1 MSEFKEIY
9 VRGERRLQ
17 RELFRIFKPNA
28 YYPYY
33 LVGKH
38 TIFPDGEELLTLD
51 CECPETGIKS
61 MPYCPDSHPRS
72 AFVRGKSKS
81 AFNKALAVI
90 NATAS
95 LN

>member
-1 MSEFKEIY
+1 MKYISE
-9 VRGERRLQ
+9 

-28 YYPYY
+28 YRPYY

-38 TIFPDGEELLTLD
+38 TISLCGKELLTLD
-51 CECPETGIKS
+51 CEDAETGLKS
-61 MPYCPDSHPRS
+61 MLFCPNSHPRF
-72 AFVRGKSKS
+72 AFVRGKSKT

>member
-1 MSEFKEIY
+1 MQTILE
-9 VRGERRLQ
+9 

-28 YYPYY
+28 YRPYY

-38 TIFPDGEELLTLD
+38 TIFSNGKELLTLD
-51 CECPETGIKS
+51 CEDLETGLES
-61 MPYCPDSHPRS
+61 MPYCPNSHPRF

>member
-1 MSEFKEIY
+1 MKYISE
-9 VRGERRLQ
+9 

-28 YYPYY
+28 HRPYY

-38 TIFPDGEELLTLD
+38 TIFACGKELLTLD
-51 CECPETGIKS
+51 CEDVETGYKS
-61 MPYCPDSHPRS
+61 MPFCPNSHPRF
-72 AFVRGKSKS
+72 AFVRGKSKT

>member
-9 VRGERRLQ
+9 IRGERCLQ
-17 RELFRIFKPNA
+17 RELFRIFKPNV
-28 YYPYY
+28 YRPYY

-38 TIFPDGEELLTLD
+38 TIFPRGKELLTLD
-51 CECPETGIKS
+51 CECLEMGMKS
-61 MPYCPDSHPRS
+61 MPYCPDSHPRF
-72 AFVRGKSKS
+72 AFVKGKSKS

-90 NATAS
+90 NTTAS

>member
-17 RELFRIFKPNA
+17 RELFRIFKHNA
-28 YYPYY
+28 YGRYY

-38 TIFPDGEELLTLD
+38 TISHNGKELLILA
-51 CECPETGIKS
+51 CEDAETGFES
-61 MPYCPDSHPRS
+61 MPYCPDSHPRF

>member
-1 MSEFKEIY
+1 MSGFKATDF
-9 VRGERRLQ
+9 RGERRLE
-17 RELFRIFKPNA
+17 RELFRVFNPNTNR
-28 YYPYY
+28 PYY

-38 TIFPDGEELLTLD
+38 TILPCGKELLTLD
-51 CECPETGIKS
+51 CEDAETGIKS
-61 MPYCPDSHPRS
+61 MPFCPNSHPRF
-72 AFVRGKSKS
+72 AFVGGKSKT

>member
-1 MSEFKEIY
+1 MFGFKETDF
-9 VRGERRLQ
+9 RGGRCFE
-17 RELFRIFKPNA
+17 RELFRVLEPNA
-28 YYPYY
+28 DCPYY

-38 TIFPDGEELLTLD
+38 TIFPCGKELLTLD
-51 CECPETGIKS
+51 CEDAETGIKT
-61 MPYCPDSHPRS
+61 MPFCPNSHPRF
-72 AFVRGKSKS
+72 AFVGGKSKT